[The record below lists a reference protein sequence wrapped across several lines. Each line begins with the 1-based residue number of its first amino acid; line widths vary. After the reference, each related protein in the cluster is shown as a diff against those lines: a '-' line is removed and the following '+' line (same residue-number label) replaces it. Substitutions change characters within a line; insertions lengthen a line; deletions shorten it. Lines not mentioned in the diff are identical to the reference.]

1 MTYIIWLLWVVTKKK
16 LTLTFLF
23 NEFFESVPSDY
34 GKLLI
39 NTKNWDE
46 NKKAAEE
53 IEDKISGFEGEIR
66 MSEKEKKDKNVDET
80 LEIIRKI
87 LDYNTKA
94 QNLFHCASK
103 VDKKK
108 SKPKIEKSIAER
120 VKLRQKVDIIATKER
135 NINDELFSYYLD
147 YSNPNI
153 MFKRLRDASDKK
165 IKIW

>member
-1 MTYIIWLLWVVTKKK
+1 M
-16 LTLTFLF
+16 F

-87 LDYNTKA
+87 L
-94 QNLFHCASK
+94 
-103 VDKKK
+103 
-108 SKPKIEKSIAER
+108 AER
-120 VKLRQKVDIIATKER
+120 VKLRQKLDIIATKER
-135 NINDELFSYYLD
+135 NINDELFSY
-147 YSNPNI
+147 
-153 MFKRLRDASDKK
+153 
-165 IKIW
+165 

>member
-103 VDKKK
+103 VD
-108 SKPKIEKSIAER
+108 
-120 VKLRQKVDIIATKER
+120 Q
-135 NINDELFSYYLD
+135 
-147 YSNPNI
+147 
-153 MFKRLRDASDKK
+153 KK
-165 IKIW
+165 IKTKDWKKYCREGKIKTKVRYNCNKGKKHKWWIV

>member
-1 MTYIIWLLWVVTKKK
+1 M
-16 LTLTFLF
+16 F

-108 SKPKIEKSIAER
+108 NQNQRLKK
-120 VKLRQKVDIIATKER
+120 VLQKG
-135 NINDELFSYYLD
+135 
-147 YSNPNI
+147 
-153 MFKRLRDASDKK
+153 
-165 IKIW
+165 

>member
-1 MTYIIWLLWVVTKKK
+1 M
-16 LTLTFLF
+16 
-23 NEFFESVPSDY
+23 VPSDY
-34 GKLLI
+34 GKLVI

-46 NKKAAEE
+46 NKKATEE
-53 IEDKISGFEGEIR
+53 IEDKISGFEGKIKR

-87 LDYNTKA
+87 LDYNTKS

-120 VKLRQKVDIIATKER
+120 VKLRQKLYIIATKER
-135 NINDELFSYYLD
+135 NINGELFSYYLD